1 MTMSCMH
8 KICKDGVTCIVFAGP
23 YAGFLKGGFDN
34 FFGKLLIMRCNL
46 NYTCT
51 VKWQRNHAF
60 RLPGPA
66 PALLKW
72 GGRGA
77 GCKTRV
83 RSDTLARVVAREAR
97 PSRGVLGHA
106 PPENI

>member
-1 MTMSCMH
+1 
-8 KICKDGVTCIVFAGP
+8 
-23 YAGFLKGGFDN
+23 
-34 FFGKLLIMRCNL
+34 MRCNL

-72 GGRGA
+72 GDREA
-77 GCKTRV
+77 GCRTRV

-97 PSRGVLGHA
+97 PSRGVWGHA
-106 PPENI
+106 PPENFRILGMLRLHLVQFGGNTARVNCMLQKPSFDG